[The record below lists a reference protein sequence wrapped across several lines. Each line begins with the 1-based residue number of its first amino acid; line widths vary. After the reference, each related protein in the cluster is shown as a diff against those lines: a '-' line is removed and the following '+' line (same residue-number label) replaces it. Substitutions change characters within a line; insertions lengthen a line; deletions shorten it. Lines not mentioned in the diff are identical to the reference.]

1 MLTSGPYYYG
11 PRKKNYQ
18 SFKVHRFNYKQ
29 GQDRR
34 KTRRPE
40 KKYTADLRKVWQ
52 SIVQAVSK
60 SPRRV
65 PDKKKRPLALA
76 QGIPALH
83 DELLLGSIQ

>member
-1 MLTSGPYYYG
+1 MVLERKFTNPSKYIVSITS
-11 PRKKNYQ
+11 R
-18 SFKVHRFNYKQ
+18 
-29 GQDRR
+29 DRIDGR
-34 KTRRPE
+34 QEDPK